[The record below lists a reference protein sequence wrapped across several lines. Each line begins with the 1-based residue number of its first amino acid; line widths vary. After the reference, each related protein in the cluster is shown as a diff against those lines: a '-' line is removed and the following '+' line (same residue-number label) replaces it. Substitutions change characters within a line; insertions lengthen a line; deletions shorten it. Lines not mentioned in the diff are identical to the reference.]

1 MSKGKFSQ
9 PRSTRDSQPQ
19 SPEELFPEL
28 ASTLAEE
35 FLLDDLPA
43 DVIGPEAPAE
53 FQPPVQEP
61 ITQPPAAFSEAT
73 PIPVAEEPT
82 LILAMDDPTEFPDQQ
97 PLAAGAQW
105 HAAPEAEPEATPE
118 DVSPKVKKHKKIAL
132 ISLCCAALLVI
143 GGIVAAVSILLT
155 RAADDGLILNNV
167 TVAGVNLG
175 GMTQEQAEQVLR
187 AATKD
192 TYSRQDMVI
201 KLPGATIIL
210 TPAQTGAKL
219 DVEAAAEAAYN
230 YGRTGSRAERQKAK
244 QQSMTGPYHI
254 ALLPYMELDT
264 AYIRQVIEEYCAGF
278 NSVYAESSYE
288 LQGKQPALTGDQ
300 FDANAA
306 CQTLLLDP
314 GSPGQDLDMDAL
326 YDRVLDAYS
335 FNTFEVEVD
344 NSILGDMPTP
354 LDLDAIFAEYH
365 IEPVDAYF
373 DPETKTVVPETY
385 GYTFDLEH
393 AKELLAAAEPGII
406 VRVPMEYVEPE
417 LIAADFFADELSS
430 YQTKHTNSENR
441 NTNLRLACASI
452 NGLILLPG
460 ETFDYNQV
468 LGKRTK
474 EAGYKAAGAYA
485 NGETVYEIGGGICQ
499 VSSTLYYCTLMADL
513 EIVTREAHSYVST
526 YMPYG
531 MDATVSW
538 NGPDFRFRNN
548 TEYPIRIEAEVADGY
563 VKIRLVGTDTKD
575 YYVKM
580 EYEIVGWESYETVYK
595 EFAPDNE
602 KGYKDGDVVSTPYA
616 GCTVKT
622 YRCKYDK
629 ATDELISRD
638 FEARSQY
645 KRRDEV
651 IAKIVT
657 TPTEDPDKPTDKPT
671 DPTEPPEDTK
681 PPQEST
687 APPTE
692 TTTPP
697 TEATTPPTETTT
709 PPTEDTTP
717 PTEESSGDAT

>member
-9 PRSTRDSQPQ
+9 PRSTRDAQSQ

-35 FLLDDLPA
+35 FLLEDLPTG
-43 DVIGPEAPAE
+43 VIAPEAPAE
-53 FQPPVQEP
+53 AQEPIQEP
-61 ITQPPAAFSEAT
+61 ITQPPAAAPAPT
-73 PIPVAEEPT
+73 PIPAAERPT
-82 LILAMDDPTEFPDQQ
+82 LILAMDDPTELPDQQ
-97 PLAAGAQW
+97 PLASGAQW
-105 HAAPEAEPEATPE
+105 QEAPEADPETAPDE
-118 DVSPKVKKHKKIAL
+118 VSPKVKKHKKIAL
-132 ISLCCAALLVI
+132 ISLCCAALLVL

-201 KLPGATIIL
+201 KLPGATITL

-219 DVEAAAEAAYN
+219 DVEAAAKAAYN

-278 NSVYAESSYE
+278 NSVYSESSYT
-288 LQGKQPALTGDQ
+288 LQGDRPALGGDQ
-300 FDANAA
+300 FDADAA

-314 GSPGQDLDMDAL
+314 GSPGQDLDMEAL

-335 FNTFEVEVD
+335 FNTFVVEID
-344 NSILGDMPTP
+344 DSILGDMPVP

-365 IEPVDAYF
+365 TDPVDAYF
-373 DPETKTVVPETY
+373 DTETKTVVPETY
-385 GYTFDLEH
+385 GYTFDLEY
-393 AKELLAAAEPGII
+393 AKELLAAAEPGTV

-417 LIAADFFADELSS
+417 RIAADFFADELSS

-452 NGLILLPG
+452 NGMILLPG
-460 ETFDYNQV
+460 ETFDYNQA

-485 NGETVYEIGGGICQ
+485 NGETVLEIGGGICQ

-575 YYVKM
+575 HYVKM
-580 EYEIVGWESYETVYK
+580 EYEIVGWEAYETVYK

-657 TPTEDPDKPTDKPT
+657 TPTEDPDTPTEK
-671 DPTEPPEDTK
+671 PTEPTEKPSEPTEK
-681 PPQEST
+681 PTEPSTPSENTQPPQEST

-692 TTTPP
+692 ETTVPP
-697 TEATTPPTETTT
+697 TTEPTG
-709 PPTEDTTP
+709 
-717 PTEESSGDAT
+717 SSDDAA